1 MLTRNINYKRV
12 LSDNFL
18 RDILENSYHF
28 FKERVSYKG
37 YRYEQDKWENLEE
50 YRNILTKVQEF
61 KELYVVAF
69 NHRCALCL
77 SEISFKNCE
86 LVFSH
91 PIGQNKE
98 YPELIKEVKNLMPL
112 CKVCSDKYQISYK
125 KKLPKNIDSI
135 YDLNKRVPSIVIPH
149 LESTIQHMSYINGQ
163 YSYGTNRLDRSM
175 AMFAPDILNYAKSI
189 EIYSDHLESAR
200 LDAYEAIHHRFIN
213 SYSEREDYDYACFIF
228 DKNAFYTD
236 ILIKNHYKPNDK
248 YKYRHFS
255 PVNFSFQ
262 NLRELGTGTLVF
274 GDKNYICILGE
285 NGVGK
290 STLMQS
296 VFGAI
301 SSSKNSLFYNENFFF
316 RRNSDLNLSF
326 KYQQDSDIHEKFFK
340 QEINDNEEYFDN
352 NNVDKNSNH
361 RNSEIVRHQES
372 NHTQYRFKK
381 DIKVISLDDG
391 RNNYGKHEKE
401 LEWLF
406 LQNNDTFSK
415 VAIII
420 KNFLNF
426 DDSTL
431 YRNKDRIFA
440 EFDGKRQDLGKL
452 SSGYKA
458 IISIVISIFRHL
470 NEISVG
476 EYEKASIE
484 KYQLLALIDEI
495 ELHLHPKWKTTI
507 VKKLTE
513 NFPKVF
519 FIITTHDPLV
529 LQQCDDECCIKIEK
543 NERGRSDITSVIDFS
558 DYDIDMLLSSPLF
571 EADYEPS
578 PHERLKGESL
588 RTFFARKIVNE
599 SIQKHK
605 RLSIEELS
613 IKLELAVRNAK
624 N

>member
-1 MLTRNINYKRV
+1 M
-12 LSDNFL
+12 
-18 RDILENSYHF
+18 
-28 FKERVSYKG
+28 
-37 YRYEQDKWENLEE
+37 
-50 YRNILTKVQEF
+50 
-61 KELYVVAF
+61 
-69 NHRCALCL
+69 
-77 SEISFKNCE
+77 
-86 LVFSH
+86 
-91 PIGQNKE
+91 
-98 YPELIKEVKNLMPL
+98 
-112 CKVCSDKYQISYK
+112 
-125 KKLPKNIDSI
+125 
-135 YDLNKRVPSIVIPH
+135 
-149 LESTIQHMSYINGQ
+149 
-163 YSYGTNRLDRSM
+163 
-175 AMFAPDILNYAKSI
+175 
-189 EIYSDHLESAR
+189 
-200 LDAYEAIHHRFIN
+200 
-213 SYSEREDYDYACFIF
+213 
-228 DKNAFYTD
+228 
-236 ILIKNHYKPNDK
+236 
-248 YKYRHFS
+248 
-255 PVNFSFQ
+255 
-262 NLRELGTGTLVF
+262 
-274 GDKNYICILGE
+274 CILGE

-296 VFGAI
+296 VYSAI
-301 SSSKNSLFYNENFFF
+301 SSDKNSLFYNDNFFF
-316 RRNSDLNLSF
+316 RRNSDLKLSF

-340 QEINDNEEYFDN
+340 QDINDHDEYFGN
-352 NNVDKNSNH
+352 NEKNIKSNY
-361 RNSEIVRHQES
+361 RNSEISRYQE
-372 NHTQYRFKK
+372 NNNTQYRFKK

-391 RNNYGKHEKE
+391 RNNHGKHEKE

-406 LQNNDTFSK
+406 IQNNDTFSK

-420 KNFLNF
+420 KSFLNF

-431 YRNKDRIFA
+431 YRSKDRIFA

-458 IISIVISIFRHL
+458 IISIVISIFRQL
-470 NEISVG
+470 EEISVG
-476 EYEKASIE
+476 EYEKSSIE

-613 IKLELAVRNAK
+613 IKLELAVRNEK